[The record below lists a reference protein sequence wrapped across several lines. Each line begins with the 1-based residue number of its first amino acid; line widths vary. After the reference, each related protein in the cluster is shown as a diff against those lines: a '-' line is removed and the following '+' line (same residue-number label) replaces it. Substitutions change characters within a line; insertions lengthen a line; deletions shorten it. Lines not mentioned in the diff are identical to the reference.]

1 MKRLSLILLLALP
14 AIFCA
19 NAQNVYTQIRQKASA
34 SVYDVA
40 TAPVV
45 RQFSRFKLDA
55 LDYLGM
61 KMKEK
66 MPDSTVVYLDKQA
79 LALNHFMSLYT
90 QTLLENRT
98 QPAAYQVKLMKL
110 FIDASVSNP
119 LFNDTDKELVN
130 SYVANADSPT
140 RFSLDTDWQR
150 AYIAVSMEL
159 KKNR

>member
-1 MKRLSLILLLALP
+1 MKRLSFILLLAFSTF
-14 AIFCA
+14 FCA
-19 NAQNVYTQIRQKASA
+19 NAQQVYTQIRQKASA
-34 SVYDVA
+34 SVSDA
-40 TAPVV
+40 AAAPVV

-79 LALNHFMSLYT
+79 LALNQFMSLYT
-90 QTLLENRT
+90 QTLLDSRT
-98 QPAAYQVKLMKL
+98 EPVAYQVKLIKL

-119 LFNDTDKELVN
+119 LFNDTDKELVH
-130 SYVANADSPT
+130 SYVADADSPT

-150 AYIAVSMEL
+150 AYIAVLMQL
-159 KKNR
+159 KKNK